1 MKKIALVA
9 LLALSL
15 LLPAFL
21 AMAQDDLKEI
31 KSEAFG
37 KLQRPAVAFDHNA
50 HNEKAQ
56 IEDCLACH
64 HSGENGVQD
73 KTTGS
78 EGTPCSECHKVKPA
92 DKKATS
98 LMRAY
103 HKQCINCH
111 TEKKKGPLACGECHV
126 RKK

>member
-56 IEDCLACH
+56 IEDCLVCH

-78 EGTPCSECHKVKPA
+78 EGTPQRIPVTRGGSDGRNSEVASDMLKPG
-92 DKKATS
+92 
-98 LMRAY
+98 MRVV
-103 HKQCINCH
+103 
-111 TEKKKGPLACGECHV
+111 TGL
-126 RKK
+126 R